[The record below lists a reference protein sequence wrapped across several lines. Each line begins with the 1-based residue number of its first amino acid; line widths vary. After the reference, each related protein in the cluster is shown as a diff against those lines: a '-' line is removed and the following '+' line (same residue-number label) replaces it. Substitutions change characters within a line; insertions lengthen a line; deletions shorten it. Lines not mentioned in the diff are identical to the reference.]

1 MVIVRIRFISLSLPV
16 PIITRSI
23 PTVPNIIPSYIGC
36 ANIRAINTNM
46 TSSSRPRGGQ
56 PGNSN
61 ALKHGF
67 YSRKFK
73 DLDVKDL
80 QAVTATID
88 DEIAALRVA
97 ARRVFEYADQVGES
111 DPMDAIKAFGVFGSQ
126 VKTIGGLL
134 RTKAIASSNA
144 GDEIARAA
152 IDAILE
158 VAKEWN

>member
-1 MVIVRIRFISLSLPV
+1 MNPTKR
-16 PIITRSI
+16 TR
-23 PTVPNIIPSYIGC
+23 G
-36 ANIRAINTNM
+36 A
-46 TSSSRPRGGQ
+46 Q

-61 ALKHGF
+61 ALHHGF

-80 QAVTATID
+80 EAMSATID

-97 ARRVFEYADQVGES
+97 ARRIFEYADQVGEQ
-111 DPMDAIKAFGVFGSQ
+111 DPMDAVRAFSIFGSQ
-126 VKTIGGLL
+126 VKTINGLL
-134 RTKAIASSNA
+134 RTKAIAAGNA
-144 GDEIARAA
+144 EDEVARAA